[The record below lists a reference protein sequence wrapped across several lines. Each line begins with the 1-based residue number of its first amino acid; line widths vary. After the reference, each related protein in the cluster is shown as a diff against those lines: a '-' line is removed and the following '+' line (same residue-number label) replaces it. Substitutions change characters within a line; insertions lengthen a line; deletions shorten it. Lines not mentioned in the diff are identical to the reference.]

1 LVTTGNNTVSGAGTL
16 DATYG
21 TLSVLGGVTTVNT
34 GSLAGPV
41 AFGSVQVSAGSLN
54 VTTAAQPLAAGS
66 LELIGGALTV
76 TGSLSTN
83 AFTQSGGTLGGGGT
97 LNLLNSGTAHAW
109 SGGTWAGPG
118 RTELNSGGT
127 LVVSGTSAELAG
139 RTVQADGSTSLQGGL
154 LVSAG
159 QINTAGTVSLGPS
172 AHLQVTSAGSVTLDG
187 PLLTNAGT
195 LTAAGG
201 LTRLWADNINNSGT
215 LVADG
220 GVMWIGYRDTYSS
233 TPPPPTAWTN
243 AGVIQATN
251 AGTLYLD
258 GAFQL
263 NDIVATSPVR
273 TSRIVGD
280 SNATVE
286 IWGSLDLG
294 GSGSLRVQPG
304 GDLGPAGLTLLNE
317 GVVANGT
324 LSSENNYP
332 VVSSFGTLQNV
343 TLAPETSGSQLHGDG
358 RPGLAQRRHHPR
370 KR

>member
-1 LVTTGNNTVSGAGTL
+1 
-16 DATYG
+16 
-21 TLSVLGGVTTVNT
+21 
-34 GSLAGPV
+34 
-41 AFGSVQVSAGSLN
+41 VQVSAGDLN
-54 VTTAAQPLAAGS
+54 VTTGAQPLAAGS

-172 AHLQVTSAGSVTLDG
+172 AHLQVTSAGSVTLGG

-195 LTAAGG
+195 LTATGG

-215 LVADG
+215 LVVGGSGTLALGFTNWDFNPTASSAWNNTGTLRVDG
-220 GVMWIGYRDTYSS
+220 GVLELGGVFSPSNIGAVVRQ
-233 TPPPPTAWTN
+233 
-243 AGVIQATN
+243 G
-251 AGTLYLD
+251 GTL
-258 GAFQL
+258 GSVQL
-263 NDIVATSPVR
+263 L
-273 TSRIVGD
+273 
-280 SNATVE
+280 
-286 IWGSLDLG
+286 GSLALSGGNLNLASSVGRLDLAG
-294 GSGSLRVQPG
+294 GAVSS
-304 GDLGPAGLTLLNE
+304 
-317 GVVANGT
+317 GT
-324 LSSENNYP
+324 LSGG
-332 VVSSFGTLQNV
+332 GTLLQALPGPYSRLKDL
-343 TLAPETSGSQLHGDG
+343 TLDTDLLILPEAFTVVESGPERTQRLP
-358 RPGLAQRRHHPR
+358 PGLGHP
-370 KR
+370 